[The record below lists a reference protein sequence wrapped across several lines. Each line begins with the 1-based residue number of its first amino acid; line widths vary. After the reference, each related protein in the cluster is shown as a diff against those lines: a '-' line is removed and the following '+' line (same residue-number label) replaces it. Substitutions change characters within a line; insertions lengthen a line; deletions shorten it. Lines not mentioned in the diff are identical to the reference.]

1 MAGANWLASFRKRHK
16 NLSLRKPEN
25 TSAARSFCFNKTAVN
40 DFLQNLENIYRKH
53 NFTADRIFNYDES
66 GISTVLSTSKIFA
79 DKSQKQ
85 VGQIMSAERGELV
98 TFGGIISASS
108 PYSSSL
114 KYFLGTFSQG

>member
-1 MAGANWLASFRKRHK
+1 M
-16 NLSLRKPEN
+16 
-25 TSAARSFCFNKTAVN
+25 N

-66 GISTVLSTSKIFA
+66 GISTALSTPQIFA